1 MILDVMHHDATID
14 RVFEKVKY
22 ISMFR
27 RFVFF
32 KLGFVLKVFNVS
44 CSIRVPYLRS
54 ENNLRRFELLSS
66 LTVHIG
72 ATFFSQ
78 EVFG

>member
-1 MILDVMHHDATID
+1 MILDVMHHEVTID

-32 KLGFVLKVFNVS
+32 KLGIVLRVFNVS
-44 CSIRVPYLRS
+44 CSIRVSYLRS
-54 ENNLRRFELLSS
+54 ENNLRRFELLRN
-66 LTVHIG
+66 LTIHIG

-78 EVFG
+78 EIFD